1 MNPVISQDYQSFMT
15 NNRIKVN
22 QYLNRILW
30 LFTLAGPAI
39 AVGVDAGIFPDITF
53 RSCCMISLLIAVM
66 SAIHLAAVKKFP
78 NSLFTSVFALTA
90 MDILIVYMAYC
101 HVSIHLTWFL
111 VPLLS
116 ILFCDRMLY
125 FYTLCLNYILMLETT
140 WMTAPY
146 YFGRG
151 SRYENPLSY
160 FLDVMGGALPS
171 KRW

>member
-66 SAIHLAAVKKFP
+66 SAIHLAAVKKFL
-78 NSLFTSVFALTA
+78 NSLFTSV
-90 MDILIVYMAYC
+90 
-101 HVSIHLTWFL
+101 
-111 VPLLS
+111 
-116 ILFCDRMLY
+116 
-125 FYTLCLNYILMLETT
+125 
-140 WMTAPY
+140 
-146 YFGRG
+146 
-151 SRYENPLSY
+151 SR
-160 FLDVMGGALPS
+160 LP
-171 KRW
+171 RWIS

>member
-90 MDILIVYMAYC
+90 LDILIVYMAYC

-116 ILFCDRMLY
+116 RI
-125 FYTLCLNYILMLETT
+125 
-140 WMTAPY
+140 
-146 YFGRG
+146 
-151 SRYENPLSY
+151 PL
-160 FLDVMGGALPS
+160 
-171 KRW
+171 